1 MAVRRLTAE
10 GPAPAGVAWERYSLI
25 QRWPTWSPQIRRV
38 EADAERIARGVTGT
52 VHAPGGLRV
61 RFTVTDVDPVARR
74 WSWLVRLGPV
84 RMDLHHDVRAVPG
97 GGSATGLALEG
108 PSAVVAA
115 YAPLAWVA
123 LSRLVA
129 R

>member
-10 GPAPAGVAWERYSLI
+10 GPAPVGAAWERYAEI
-25 QRWPTWSPQIRRV
+25 ARWPTWSPQILRV
-38 EADAERIARGVTGT
+38 EADAARIARGVTGT
-52 VHAPGGLRV
+52 VHALGGLRL
-61 RFTVTDVDPVARR
+61 RFTVTDVDVVARR

-97 GGSATGLALEG
+97 GGSTTGLVLQG
-108 PSAVVAA
+108 PTAVVTA

-123 LSRLVA
+123 LRRLVA

>member
-10 GPAPAGVAWERYSLI
+10 GPAPVGIVWQRYVETA
-25 QRWPTWSPQIRRV
+25 RWPDWSPQITRV
-38 EADAERIARGVTGT
+38 DADAERIARGVSGT
-52 VHAPGGLRV
+52 VHAVGGLRL
-61 RFTVTDVDPVARR
+61 RFTITDVDLVARR

-84 RMDLHHDVRAVPG
+84 QLDLHHEVRAVPG
-97 GGSATGLALEG
+97 GGSVTGLVLQG
-108 PSAVVAA
+108 PTAVVTA

-123 LSRLVA
+123 LRRLVA

>member
-1 MAVRRLTAE
+1 MALRRLSAE
-10 GPAPAGVAWERYSLI
+10 GAAPAGVAWERYAVI
-25 QRWPTWSPQIRRV
+25 AAWPTWSPQIRRV

-52 VHAPGGLRV
+52 VHVPGGLRL
-61 RFTVTDVDPVARR
+61 RFTITDVDPVARR

-97 GGSATGLALEG
+97 GGSATGLVVEG
-108 PSAVVAA
+108 PTALVTA
-115 YAPLAWVA
+115 YAPLAWLA
-123 LSRLVA
+123 LRELVA